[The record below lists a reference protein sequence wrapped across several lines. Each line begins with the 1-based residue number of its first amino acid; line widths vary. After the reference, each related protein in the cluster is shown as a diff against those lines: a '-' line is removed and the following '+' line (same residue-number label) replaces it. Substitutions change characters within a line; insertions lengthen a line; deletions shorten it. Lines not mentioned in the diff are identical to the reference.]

1 VTASAVIVAIDR
13 STNRVTL
20 RGPSGNERVVQV
32 QDPKNLEN
40 VQVGDMVYATYTQA
54 LGLSV
59 EPVAG
64 K

>member
-1 VTASAVIVAIDR
+1 
-13 STNRVTL
+13 VTL